1 MLTTLKRIFRAGIL
15 NFWRNGWLST
25 ATISVMM
32 LALSMVLG
40 LVLLSVLTEALVGNL
55 ENKIDVS
62 VYFKPNTDEAEVL
75 KVKNDLLALS
85 EVKNVAYVSRDE
97 ALARFKEKHKD
108 DPVVLQA
115 LEEIDEN
122 PLEASLNIKAKEPG
136 NFPVVVSFLEG
147 EQYTELITKVNYY
160 ENKETITRLTAIVS
174 AIRKG
179 GAVAS
184 IILALIA
191 LLVAFNTIRIAI
203 YTLRD
208 EISIMK
214 LVGASNWFVRGPFLI
229 AGTLYGAVASIATM
243 LVFYPFIF
251 VLSPVFKRFFPGA
264 DLLAYFTQNFFTL
277 WIILFIAGIV
287 LSVTG
292 SVIAIRKHLKI

>member
-1 MLTTLKRIFRAGIL
+1 MITTFKRIVIAGFL

-40 LVLLSVLTEALVGNL
+40 LVLLSVLTESLVGNL

-62 VYFKPNTDEAEVL
+62 VYFNPNTEEGEVL
-75 KVKNDLLALS
+75 KVKNDLLALK
-85 EVKNVAYVSRDE
+85 EVKSVVYVSRDE
-97 ALARFKEKHKD
+97 ALARFKEKHKED
-108 DPVVLQA
+108 TVVLQA
-115 LEEIDEN
+115 LEEIDTN
-122 PLEASLNIKAKEPG
+122 PLEASLNIKAKDATD
-136 NFPVVVSFLEG
+136 FPVVVSFLEG
-147 EQYTELITKVNYY
+147 EQYKDLISKVNYY
-160 ENKETITRLTAIVS
+160 ENKEVIARLTGIVS

-184 IILALIA
+184 AILALIA

-203 YTLRD
+203 YTLRN

-214 LVGASNWFVRGPFLI
+214 LVGATNWFVRGPFLI
-229 AGTLYGAVASIATM
+229 AGALYGAVASIATM

-251 VLSPVFKRFFPGA
+251 VLSPVFARFFPGT
-264 DLLAYFTQNFFTL
+264 DLLAYFTQNFLTL
-277 WIILFIAGIV
+277 WFILFVAGIV
-287 LSVTG
+287 LSVAG

>member
-1 MLTTLKRIFRAGIL
+1 MITTFKRIIIAGVL

-62 VYFKPNTDEAEVL
+62 VYFKPIVAEAEVL

-108 DPVVLQA
+108 DTVVLQA

-147 EQYTELITKVNYY
+147 EQYKDLINKVNYY
-160 ENKETITRLTAIVS
+160 ENKETITRLTAIIS

-179 GAVAS
+179 GAAAS

-208 EISIMK
+208 EINIMK
-214 LVGASNWFVRGPFLI
+214 LVGATNWFVRGPFLI
-229 AGTLYGAVASIATM
+229 AGALYGSVASVATM

-251 VLSPVFKRFFPGA
+251 ALSPVFARFFPGA
-264 DLLAYFTQNFFTL
+264 DLLAYFTQNFLTL
-277 WIILFIAGIV
+277 WFILFVAGVFLGIA
-287 LSVTG
+287 G
-292 SVIAIRKHLKI
+292 SVIAIRKYLKI

>member
-1 MLTTLKRIFRAGIL
+1 MITTFKRIILAGVL

-40 LVLLSVLTEALVGNL
+40 LMLFSVLTEALVGNL

-62 VYFKPNTDEAEVL
+62 VYFKPDIAEEEVL

-85 EVKNVAYVSRDE
+85 EVKNVAYVSREE
-97 ALARFKEKHKD
+97 ALMRFKEKHKD

-122 PLEASLNIKAKEPG
+122 PLEASLNVKAKDPE

-147 EQYTELITKVNYY
+147 EQYKDLINKVNYY
-160 ENKETITRLTAIVS
+160 ENKETITRLTSIVS

-179 GAVAS
+179 GAAAS
-184 IILALIA
+184 FILALIA

-214 LVGASNWFVRGPFLI
+214 LVGATNWFVRGPFLI
-229 AGTLYGAVASIATM
+229 AGALYGAVASIVTM

-251 VLSPVFKRFFPGA
+251 LLSPVLKRFFPGA

-277 WIILFIAGIV
+277 WLILLVTGIV
-287 LSVTG
+287 LGVIG
-292 SVIAIRKHLKI
+292 SIIAIRKHLKI

>member
-1 MLTTLKRIFRAGIL
+1 MLTTFKRIFRAGIL

-122 PLEASLNIKAKEPG
+122 PLEASLNIKAKEPD

-147 EQYTELITKVNYY
+147 EQYAELITKVNYY
-160 ENKETITRLTAIVS
+160 ENKETINRLTAIVS

-184 IILALIA
+184 IVLALIA

-208 EISIMK
+208 EINIMK

-251 VLSPVFKRFFPGA
+251 VLSPVLARFFPGA

>member
-1 MLTTLKRIFRAGIL
+1 MLTTLNRIFRAGIL

-62 VYFKPNTDEAEVL
+62 VYFNPNADEAEVL

-115 LEEIDEN
+115 LEEIDDN

-147 EQYTELITKVNYY
+147 DQYKDLINKVNYY

-179 GAVAS
+179 GAVTS

-203 YTLRD
+203 YTLRA

-214 LVGASNWFVRGPFLI
+214 LVGATNWFVRGPFLV

-251 VLSPVFKRFFPGA
+251 ALPPIFVRFFPGA
-264 DLLAYFTQNFFTL
+264 DLLAYFTKNFFTL
-277 WIILFIAGIV
+277 WLILFIAGIV
-287 LSVTG
+287 LGVTG